1 MAINNNDNKTHCCY
15 KILHTYVYIHTH
27 THTRTHACMGLLW
40 WLSGKESAC
49 QCRRTRD
56 VGLIPGLRRCP
67 GGENGNALQYSCL
80 KNSMDRGSWQATDQ
94 IVRHESTTTQTYNT
108 HMCIHIY
115 IWEYMDKNTYSNTV
129 RTKIQQQPKLSS
141 VKEWLHEL

>member
-1 MAINNNDNKTHCCY
+1 MAVNNDNKIHCCY

-27 THTRTHACMGLLW
+27 TRTHARIGLLW

-56 VGLIPGLRRCP
+56 VGLIPGLRKSP

-80 KNSMDRGSWQATDQ
+80 KNSMDRGSWQATGQ
-94 IVRHESTTTQTYNT
+94 IVRHDSVTTQTYNT
-108 HMCIHIY
+108 HMYIHIY
-115 IWEYMDKNTYSNTV
+115 I
-129 RTKIQQQPKLSS
+129 
-141 VKEWLHEL
+141 